1 MSALLKHIVLIFLPF
16 FMLFM
21 MFEIYIFST
30 SKSCAM
36 RSYLSFQT
44 FAFSSNIATL
54 VYHRFSGLFL

>member
-1 MSALLKHIVLIFLPF
+1 
-16 FMLFM
+16 MLFM